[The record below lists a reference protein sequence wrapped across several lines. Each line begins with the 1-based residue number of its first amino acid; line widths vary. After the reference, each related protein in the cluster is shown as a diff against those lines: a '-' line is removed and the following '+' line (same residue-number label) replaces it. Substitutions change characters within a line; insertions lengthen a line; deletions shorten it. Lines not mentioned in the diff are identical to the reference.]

1 MLGSDGGTEGCHSF
15 CYCISSVQY
24 GILRCR
30 GHSLSRKFCVIWG
43 IRAGGRDVTPFV
55 ILPYDGVFEGP
66 FVIVSVEFCFIV
78 FCVGFRLL
86 LSGS

>member
-1 MLGSDGGTEGCHSF
+1 MISF
-15 CYCISSVQY
+15 
-24 GILRCR
+24 GL
-30 GHSLSRKFCVIWG
+30 IWG
-43 IRAGGRDVTPFV
+43 IGAGGRAVTPFV